1 MSSVVLKEEI
11 DFNTLMEKVEQR
23 LHKVAV
29 THSRTMGPLASHVIK
44 AGGKRLRPLLVILS
58 GWNEDDSWEPVLD
71 VAVAAELLHTA
82 SLIHDDIIDYADTRR
97 GLPTINKLRGNQTAV
112 MARTTFLPG
121 H

>member
-97 GLPTINKLRGNQTAV
+97 VSLQLINCRAIKPQLWPG
-112 MARTTFLPG
+112 TTFLPG